1 MKKESKQ
8 SSVEINERAF
18 STSTNHVMN
27 HSLDNFPH
35 THLSTAK
42 KSIMA
47 ATCKCYSSH
56 QIYEHK
62 CHLLAFTAKNSN
74 F

>member
-8 SSVEINERAF
+8 SSVDINERAF

-42 KSIMA
+42 KRA
-47 ATCKCYSSH
+47 YFNKYNGR
-56 QIYEHK
+56 Y
-62 CHLLAFTAKNSN
+62 L
-74 F
+74 